1 MLDFHNP
8 SKLGVLCVTRSLLL
22 SPVHLKQLSS
32 LKALKIIDSSNAF
45 CLSEDEHHVEY
56 QCPAEY
62 VIIEESDANVE
73 RQTLL
78 LSYIP

>member
-1 MLDFHNP
+1 MTGCPPL
-8 SKLGVLCVTRSLLL
+8 SL
-22 SPVHLKQLSS
+22 VHLKQLSS
-32 LKALKIIDSSNAF
+32 LKALEIIDSSDAF
-45 CLSEDEHHVEY
+45 CLSEDERHVEY

>member
-1 MLDFHNP
+1 MCDGM
-8 SKLGVLCVTRSLLL
+8 SSIITG
-22 SPVHLKQLSS
+22 SPQTAIIPK